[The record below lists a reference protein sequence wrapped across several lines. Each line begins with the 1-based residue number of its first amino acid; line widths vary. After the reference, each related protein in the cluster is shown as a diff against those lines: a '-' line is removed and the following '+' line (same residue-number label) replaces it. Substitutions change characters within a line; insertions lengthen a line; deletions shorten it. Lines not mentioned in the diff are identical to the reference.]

1 MLFFKEK
8 KVLRAVAKG
17 QIIPL
22 AAVKDQ
28 VFSSK
33 MMGEGYAIIDHDGH
47 VYSPVE
53 GTIENIFPTYHAIT
67 IGSKSGEKVLIHMG
81 IDTVELKGEPFS
93 IHVTIGQKVPCG
105 TLLAEM
111 DLQQL
116 VEAKK
121 DAAIIVVSPD
131 LSKGKLLKTNQQVS
145 IQDDCYQF

>member
-81 IDTVELKGEPFS
+81 IDTVELKGAPFS

>member
-47 VYSPVE
+47 VYSPIE

-81 IDTVELKGEPFS
+81 IDTVELKGAPFS

>member
-1 MLFFKEK
+1 M
-8 KVLRAVAKG
+8 AKG

-81 IDTVELKGEPFS
+81 IDTVELKGAPFS

>member
-1 MLFFKEK
+1 
-8 KVLRAVAKG
+8 
-17 QIIPL
+17 
-22 AAVKDQ
+22 
-28 VFSSK
+28 
-33 MMGEGYAIIDHDGH
+33 
-47 VYSPVE
+47 
-53 GTIENIFPTYHAIT
+53 
-67 IGSKSGEKVLIHMG
+67 
-81 IDTVELKGEPFS
+81 
-93 IHVTIGQKVPCG
+93 VPCG

>member
-33 MMGEGYAIIDHDGH
+33 MMGEGYAIIGHDGH
-47 VYSPVE
+47 VHSPVE
-53 GTIENIFPTYHAIT
+53 GMIENIFPTYHAIT

-81 IDTVELKGEPFS
+81 IDTVELKGAPFS
-93 IHVTIGQKVPCG
+93 IHVTTGQKVDCG

-121 DAAIIVVSPD
+121 DATIIVVSPD

>member
-33 MMGEGYAIIDHDGH
+33 MMGEGYAIINHDGH

-81 IDTVELKGEPFS
+81 IDTVELKGAPFS

>member
-1 MLFFKEK
+1 VLFFKEK

-53 GTIENIFPTYHAIT
+53 GTMA
-67 IGSKSGEKVLIHMG
+67 V
-81 IDTVELKGEPFS
+81 
-93 IHVTIGQKVPCG
+93 
-105 TLLAEM
+105 
-111 DLQQL
+111 
-116 VEAKK
+116 
-121 DAAIIVVSPD
+121 
-131 LSKGKLLKTNQQVS
+131 NQERK
-145 IQDDCYQF
+145 F

>member
-1 MLFFKEK
+1 M
-8 KVLRAVAKG
+8 AKG

>member
-8 KVLRAVAKG
+8 SVESCGKRSNYSFVSCKR
-17 QIIPL
+17 PS
-22 AAVKDQ
+22 
-28 VFSSK
+28 VFLEND
-33 MMGEGYAIIDHDGH
+33 GEGYAIIGHDGH
-47 VYSPVE
+47 VHSPVE
-53 GTIENIFPTYHAIT
+53 GMIENIFPTYHAIT

-81 IDTVELKGEPFS
+81 IDTVELKGAPFS
-93 IHVTIGQKVPCG
+93 IHVTIGQKVHYG

>member
-1 MLFFKEK
+1 VLFFKEK

-81 IDTVELKGEPFS
+81 IDTVELKGAPFS

-131 LSKGKLLKTNQQVS
+131 LSKGKLLKTNHLVS

>member
-1 MLFFKEK
+1 VLFFKEK

-81 IDTVELKGEPFS
+81 IDTVELKGAPFS

>member
-1 MLFFKEK
+1 VLFFKEK

-81 IDTVELKGEPFS
+81 IDTVELKGAPFS

-131 LSKGKLLKTNQQVS
+131 LTKGKLLKTNQQVS

>member
-67 IGSKSGEKVLIHMG
+67 IGSKTGEKVLIHMG
-81 IDTVELKGEPFS
+81 IDTVELKGAPFS